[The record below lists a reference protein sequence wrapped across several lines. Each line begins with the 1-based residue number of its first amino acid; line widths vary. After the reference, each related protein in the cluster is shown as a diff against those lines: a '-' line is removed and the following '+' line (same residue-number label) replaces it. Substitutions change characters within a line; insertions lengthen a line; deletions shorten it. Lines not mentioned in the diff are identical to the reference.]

1 MNYTLS
7 LWTRNYTSTPRIL
20 NLLSINNMI
29 AYPVQQARLSVAQ
42 ASFVAL
48 IQEHQLLDSVTLSFF
63 GVQLF
68 LVHLK
73 KLRHAS
79 ILAGF
84 SATSVGSTNIA

>member
-1 MNYTLS
+1 
-7 LWTRNYTSTPRIL
+7 
-20 NLLSINNMI
+20 MI
-29 AYPVQQARLSVAQ
+29 AYPVQQARHSVAQ

-48 IQEHQLLDSVTLSFF
+48 IQEHQLLDSATLSFFHLSFF

-68 LVHLK
+68 LVRLK